1 MKLFSFCFS
10 LLLLLCAAT
19 ANADWK
25 QVGKAEY
32 NWGPFHIYTVSLF
45 TESGNYS
52 SEQRPLMLRIKFAKP
67 VEGKNFAISLF
78 KEMALDKMPADQA
91 ESLRKRLIK
100 NFPDFKPDD
109 VLNYIALNDEGYF
122 VLNDTVLD
130 EHFDAPFNHEF
141 IAIWLDSPSSF
152 KQLQPRLL
160 GEKKE
165 EQTETATENATA
177 TATTKAEASTQ
188 TADNNSTENR
198 QQATKTAETEE
209 KGQAD
214 NTSVNSS
221 HSASASTKKEK
232 TMEEKPIKADGNDK
246 SSSSLSENKSA
257 EIDKKI
263 QSEPKKANTS
273 ITAPKVEQQITK
285 DKSVAETNKAGKQDN
300 TAVEQTA
307 RDADNKIKP
316 SQPQASSTQEVAKKS
331 ADANQT
337 AKMKESDV
345 KNQSVNADT
354 KTVATDKATATNT
367 QTDDKNAANEEKTNA
382 TTDSKK
388 SQQENSDTEQPKA
401 QEPDAEEPIEPA
413 IECDPILPFLKQHH
427 C

>member
-165 EQTETATENATA
+165 EQTETATENVAA

-188 TADNNSTENR
+188 QTADNNSTENK
-198 QQATKTAETEE
+198 QQAAKTAETEE
-209 KGQAD
+209 KGKAD

-221 HSASASTKKEK
+221 HSANAKEEK

-246 SSSSLSENKSA
+246 SASSLSENKSA

-263 QSEPKKANTS
+263 Q
-273 ITAPKVEQQITK
+273 
-285 DKSVAETNKAGKQDN
+285 
-300 TAVEQTA
+300 
-307 RDADNKIKP
+307 P
-316 SQPQASSTQEVAKKS
+316 SQPHSSATQEVTKKS

-337 AKMKESDV
+337 AKMKEADM
-345 KNQSVNADT
+345 KNQSVSADT
-354 KTVATDKATATNT
+354 KTVDADTKATATNT
-367 QTDDKNAANEEKTNA
+367 QIDDKNAVNEEKTNA
-382 TTDSKK
+382 STDSKK

>member
-1 MKLFSFCFS
+1 MKLFSFCFFS
-10 LLLLLCAAT
+10 LLLLLYTTT

-45 TESGNYS
+45 TENGTYS

-165 EQTETATENATA
+165 AQTETATENATATA

-198 QQATKTAETEE
+198 QQTTKTAETEE
-209 KGQAD
+209 KGKAD

-246 SSSSLSENKSA
+246 SASSLSENKST

-263 QSEPKKANTS
+263 Q
-273 ITAPKVEQQITK
+273 
-285 DKSVAETNKAGKQDN
+285 
-300 TAVEQTA
+300 
-307 RDADNKIKP
+307 P
-316 SQPQASSTQEVAKKS
+316 SQPQASATQEVTKKS

-337 AKMKESDV
+337 AKMKEHDV
-345 KNQSVNADT
+345 KNQSISADT
-354 KTVATDKATATNT
+354 KTVDADTKATATNT
-367 QTDDKNAANEEKTNA
+367 QIDAKTAVNEEKTNA
-382 TTDSKK
+382 ATDSKK

>member
-25 QVGKAEY
+25 QIGKAEY

-165 EQTETATENATA
+165 AQTETATENATA

-198 QQATKTAETEE
+198 QQAAKTAETEE
-209 KGQAD
+209 KGKAD

-246 SSSSLSENKSA
+246 SASSLSENKST

-263 QSEPKKANTS
+263 Q
-273 ITAPKVEQQITK
+273 
-285 DKSVAETNKAGKQDN
+285 
-300 TAVEQTA
+300 
-307 RDADNKIKP
+307 P
-316 SQPQASSTQEVAKKS
+316 SQPQASATQEVTKKS

-337 AKMKESDV
+337 AKMKEADV
-345 KNQSVNADT
+345 KNQSISADT

-367 QTDDKNAANEEKTNA
+367 QTDDKNAVDEEKTNA

>member
-130 EHFDAPFNHEF
+130 ELFDAPFNHEF

-165 EQTETATENATA
+165 AQTETATENAAA

-188 TADNNSTENR
+188 TADNNSTENK

-209 KGQAD
+209 KGKAD

-246 SSSSLSENKSA
+246 SASSLSENKST

-263 QSEPKKANTS
+263 Q
-273 ITAPKVEQQITK
+273 
-285 DKSVAETNKAGKQDN
+285 
-300 TAVEQTA
+300 
-307 RDADNKIKP
+307 P
-316 SQPQASSTQEVAKKS
+316 SQPQASATQEVTKKS

-337 AKMKESDV
+337 AKMKEADV
-345 KNQSVNADT
+345 KNQSVSADT

-367 QTDDKNAANEEKTNA
+367 QTDDKNAVDEEKTNS

>member
-10 LLLLLCAAT
+10 LLLLLCATT

-177 TATTKAEASTQ
+177 TATATTKAEASTQ

-198 QQATKTAETEE
+198 QQVAKTAETEE
-209 KGQAD
+209 KGKAD

-221 HSASASTKKEK
+221 HSASAKEEK
-232 TMEEKPIKADGNDK
+232 TVEEKPIKADGNDK
-246 SSSSLSENKSA
+246 SASSLAENKSA

-263 QSEPKKANTS
+263 Q
-273 ITAPKVEQQITK
+273 
-285 DKSVAETNKAGKQDN
+285 
-300 TAVEQTA
+300 
-307 RDADNKIKP
+307 P

-367 QTDDKNAANEEKTNA
+367 QTDDKNAVDEEKTNS

>member
-165 EQTETATENATA
+165 AQTETATENAAA
-177 TATTKAEASTQ
+177 TATTKAEVSTQ

-198 QQATKTAETEE
+198 QQAAKTAETEE
-209 KGQAD
+209 KGKAD

-246 SSSSLSENKSA
+246 SASSLSENKSA

-263 QSEPKKANTS
+263 Q
-273 ITAPKVEQQITK
+273 
-285 DKSVAETNKAGKQDN
+285 
-300 TAVEQTA
+300 
-307 RDADNKIKP
+307 P
-316 SQPQASSTQEVAKKS
+316 SQPRSSATQEVTKKS

-337 AKMKESDV
+337 AKMEEADV
-345 KNQSVNADT
+345 KNQSVSADT
-354 KTVATDKATATNT
+354 KTVDADTKATATNT

-401 QEPDAEEPIEPA
+401 QKPDAEEPIEPA

>member
-165 EQTETATENATA
+165 AQTETATENAAA
-177 TATTKAEASTQ
+177 TATTKAEVSTQ

-198 QQATKTAETEE
+198 QQVAKTAETEE
-209 KGQAD
+209 KGKAD

-246 SSSSLSENKSA
+246 SASSLSENKSA
-257 EIDKKI
+257 EIDKKT
-263 QSEPKKANTS
+263 Q
-273 ITAPKVEQQITK
+273 
-285 DKSVAETNKAGKQDN
+285 
-300 TAVEQTA
+300 
-307 RDADNKIKP
+307 P
-316 SQPQASSTQEVAKKS
+316 SQPHSSATQEVTKKS
-331 ADANQT
+331 ADADQA
-337 AKMKESDV
+337 AKMEEADV
-345 KNQSVNADT
+345 KNQSVSADT
-354 KTVATDKATATNT
+354 KTVDADTKATATNT

>member
-165 EQTETATENATA
+165 AQTETATENATA

-198 QQATKTAETEE
+198 QQAAKTAETEE
-209 KGQAD
+209 KGKAD

-246 SSSSLSENKSA
+246 SASSLSENKST

-263 QSEPKKANTS
+263 Q
-273 ITAPKVEQQITK
+273 
-285 DKSVAETNKAGKQDN
+285 
-300 TAVEQTA
+300 
-307 RDADNKIKP
+307 P
-316 SQPQASSTQEVAKKS
+316 SQPQASATQEVTKKS

-337 AKMKESDV
+337 AKMKEADV
-345 KNQSVNADT
+345 KNQSISADT
-354 KTVATDKATATNT
+354 KTVDADTKATATNT
-367 QTDDKNAANEEKTNA
+367 QTDDKNAVDEEKTNA
-382 TTDSKK
+382 ATDSKK

>member
-130 EHFDAPFNHEF
+130 EHFDTPFNHEF

-177 TATTKAEASTQ
+177 TATATTKAEASTQ

-209 KGQAD
+209 KGKAD

-221 HSASASTKKEK
+221 HSASASAKEEK
-232 TMEEKPIKADGNDK
+232 TVEEKPIKADGNDK

-263 QSEPKKANTS
+263 Q
-273 ITAPKVEQQITK
+273 
-285 DKSVAETNKAGKQDN
+285 
-300 TAVEQTA
+300 
-307 RDADNKIKP
+307 P
-316 SQPQASSTQEVAKKS
+316 SQPQASSTQEVTKKS

-337 AKMKESDV
+337 AKMKEADV
-345 KNQSVNADT
+345 KNQSVSADT

-367 QTDDKNAANEEKTNA
+367 QTDDKNAVDEEKTNA

>member
-165 EQTETATENATA
+165 AQTETATENAAA

-209 KGQAD
+209 KGKAD

-232 TMEEKPIKADGNDK
+232 TVEEKPIKADGNDK
-246 SSSSLSENKSA
+246 SASSLAENKSA

-263 QSEPKKANTS
+263 Q
-273 ITAPKVEQQITK
+273 
-285 DKSVAETNKAGKQDN
+285 
-300 TAVEQTA
+300 
-307 RDADNKIKP
+307 P

-337 AKMKESDV
+337 AKMKEDDV
-345 KNQSVNADT
+345 KNQSISADT
-354 KTVATDKATATNT
+354 KTVDADTKATATNT
-367 QTDDKNAANEEKTNA
+367 QIDAKTAVNEEKTNA
-382 TTDSKK
+382 ATDSKK

>member
-1 MKLFSFCFS
+1 MKLFSFCFFS
-10 LLLLLCAAT
+10 LLLLLYTTT

-165 EQTETATENATA
+165 AQTETATENAAA

-188 TADNNSTENR
+188 TADNNSTENK

-209 KGQAD
+209 KGKAD
-214 NTSVNSS
+214 NTSENSS
-221 HSASASTKKEK
+221 HSANAKEEK
-232 TMEEKPIKADGNDK
+232 TVEEKPIKADGNDK
-246 SSSSLSENKSA
+246 SASSLSENKSA
-257 EIDKKI
+257 EIDKKT
-263 QSEPKKANTS
+263 Q
-273 ITAPKVEQQITK
+273 
-285 DKSVAETNKAGKQDN
+285 
-300 TAVEQTA
+300 
-307 RDADNKIKP
+307 P
-316 SQPQASSTQEVAKKS
+316 SQPHSSATQEVTKKS

-337 AKMKESDV
+337 AKMKEDDV
-345 KNQSVNADT
+345 KNQSISADT
-354 KTVATDKATATNT
+354 KTVDADTKATATNT
-367 QTDDKNAANEEKTNA
+367 QIDAKTAVNEEKTNA
-382 TTDSKK
+382 ATDSKK

>member
-78 KEMALDKMPADQA
+78 KEMALDKMPTDQA
-91 ESLRKRLIK
+91 ENLRKRLIK

-109 VLNYIALNDEGYF
+109 VLNYIALDNEGYF
-122 VLNDTVLD
+122 VLNDTILT
-130 EHFDAPFNHEF
+130 ERFDPTFNQEF

-165 EQTETATENATA
+165 AQTETATENATATA

-209 KGQAD
+209 KGKAD

-246 SSSSLSENKSA
+246 SASSLSENKST

-263 QSEPKKANTS
+263 Q
-273 ITAPKVEQQITK
+273 
-285 DKSVAETNKAGKQDN
+285 
-300 TAVEQTA
+300 
-307 RDADNKIKP
+307 P
-316 SQPQASSTQEVAKKS
+316 SQPQASATQEVTKKS

-337 AKMKESDV
+337 AKMKEADV
-345 KNQSVNADT
+345 KNQSVSADT
-354 KTVATDKATATNT
+354 KTVATNKATATNT
-367 QTDDKNAANEEKTNA
+367 QTDDKNAVDEEKTNA

>member
-165 EQTETATENATA
+165 AQTETATENATATA

-198 QQATKTAETEE
+198 QQTTKTAETEE
-209 KGQAD
+209 KGKAD

-232 TMEEKPIKADGNDK
+232 TVEEKPIKADGNDK
-246 SSSSLSENKSA
+246 SASSLSENKSA
-257 EIDKKI
+257 EIDKKM
-263 QSEPKKANTS
+263 Q
-273 ITAPKVEQQITK
+273 
-285 DKSVAETNKAGKQDN
+285 
-300 TAVEQTA
+300 
-307 RDADNKIKP
+307 P
-316 SQPQASSTQEVAKKS
+316 SQPRSSSTQEITKKS
-331 ADANQT
+331 ADANQ
-337 AKMKESDV
+337 ASKMKESDM
-345 KNQSVNADT
+345 KTQSVSADT
-354 KTVATDKATATNT
+354 KTVNTDTKSTATNT
-367 QTDDKNAANEEKTNA
+367 QTDDKNAMNEEKTNT
-382 TTDSKK
+382 TTDNKK
-388 SQQENSDTEQPKA
+388 SQKENSDTKQSKVQEQ
-401 QEPDAEEPIEPA
+401 DTEEPIEPA
-413 IECDPILPFLKQHH
+413 IECDPILPFLKQYH

>member
-165 EQTETATENATA
+165 EQTETATENVAA
-177 TATTKAEASTQ
+177 TATTKAEASTQQ

-198 QQATKTAETEE
+198 QQAAKTAETEE
-209 KGQAD
+209 KGKAD

-221 HSASASTKKEK
+221 HSASAKEEK
-232 TMEEKPIKADGNDK
+232 TVEEKPIKADGNDK
-246 SSSSLSENKSA
+246 SASSLSENKSA

-263 QSEPKKANTS
+263 Q
-273 ITAPKVEQQITK
+273 
-285 DKSVAETNKAGKQDN
+285 
-300 TAVEQTA
+300 
-307 RDADNKIKP
+307 P
-316 SQPQASSTQEVAKKS
+316 SQPRSSATQEVTKKS

-337 AKMKESDV
+337 AKMEEADV
-345 KNQSVNADT
+345 KNQSVSADT
-354 KTVATDKATATNT
+354 KTVDADTKATATNT

-401 QEPDAEEPIEPA
+401 QKPDAEEPIEPA

>member
-165 EQTETATENATA
+165 AQTETATENATATA

-209 KGQAD
+209 KGKAD

-221 HSASASTKKEK
+221 HSANAKEEK

-246 SSSSLSENKSA
+246 SASSLSENKSA

-263 QSEPKKANTS
+263 Q
-273 ITAPKVEQQITK
+273 
-285 DKSVAETNKAGKQDN
+285 
-300 TAVEQTA
+300 
-307 RDADNKIKP
+307 P
-316 SQPQASSTQEVAKKS
+316 SQPHSSATQEVTKKS
-331 ADANQT
+331 ADANQA

-354 KTVATDKATATNT
+354 KTVASDKATATNT

>member
-109 VLNYIALNDEGYF
+109 VLNYIALDDEGYF
-122 VLNDTVLD
+122 VLNDTILT
-130 EHFDAPFNHEF
+130 ERFDPTFNREF

-165 EQTETATENATA
+165 EQTATTITENADA
-177 TATTKAEASTQ
+177 TKANSSTQ
-188 TADNNSTENR
+188 TADSNSTENT
-198 QQATKTAETEE
+198 QQSAKTPETEE
-209 KGQAD
+209 KGKAD

-221 HSASASTKKEK
+221 HSASASTSTKKEK

-246 SSSSLSENKSA
+246 SASSLSENKSA
-257 EIDKKI
+257 EIDKKM
-263 QSEPKKANTS
+263 Q
-273 ITAPKVEQQITK
+273 
-285 DKSVAETNKAGKQDN
+285 
-300 TAVEQTA
+300 
-307 RDADNKIKP
+307 P
-316 SQPQASSTQEVAKKS
+316 SQPRSSSTQEVTKKS
-331 ADANQT
+331 ADANQA

-354 KTVATDKATATNT
+354 KTVASDKATATNT

-401 QEPDAEEPIEPA
+401 QKPDAEEPIEPA

>member
-209 KGQAD
+209 KGKAD

-232 TMEEKPIKADGNDK
+232 TVEEKPIKADGNDK
-246 SSSSLSENKSA
+246 SASSLAENKSA

-263 QSEPKKANTS
+263 Q
-273 ITAPKVEQQITK
+273 
-285 DKSVAETNKAGKQDN
+285 
-300 TAVEQTA
+300 
-307 RDADNKIKP
+307 P
-316 SQPQASSTQEVAKKS
+316 SQPQASSTQEVTKKS

-337 AKMKESDV
+337 AKMKEDDV
-345 KNQSVNADT
+345 KNQSVSADT

-367 QTDDKNAANEEKTNA
+367 QTDDKNAVNEEKTNA
-382 TTDSKK
+382 ATDSKK

>member
-165 EQTETATENATA
+165 AQTETATENATA

-198 QQATKTAETEE
+198 QQAAKTAETEE
-209 KGQAD
+209 KGKAD

-246 SSSSLSENKSA
+246 SASSLSENKST

-263 QSEPKKANTS
+263 Q
-273 ITAPKVEQQITK
+273 
-285 DKSVAETNKAGKQDN
+285 
-300 TAVEQTA
+300 
-307 RDADNKIKP
+307 P
-316 SQPQASSTQEVAKKS
+316 SQPQASATQEVTKKS

-337 AKMKESDV
+337 AKMKEADV
-345 KNQSVNADT
+345 KNQSISADT

-367 QTDDKNAANEEKTNA
+367 QTDDKNAVDEEKTNA

>member
-45 TESGNYS
+45 TENGTYS

-165 EQTETATENATA
+165 AQTETATENATA

-198 QQATKTAETEE
+198 QQAAKTAETEE
-209 KGQAD
+209 KGKAD

-246 SSSSLSENKSA
+246 SASSLSENKST

-263 QSEPKKANTS
+263 Q
-273 ITAPKVEQQITK
+273 
-285 DKSVAETNKAGKQDN
+285 
-300 TAVEQTA
+300 
-307 RDADNKIKP
+307 P
-316 SQPQASSTQEVAKKS
+316 SQPQASATQEVTKKS

-337 AKMKESDV
+337 AKMKEADV
-345 KNQSVNADT
+345 KNQSISADT

-367 QTDDKNAANEEKTNA
+367 QTDDKNAVDEEKTNA

>member
-1 MKLFSFCFS
+1 MKLFSFCFFS
-10 LLLLLCAAT
+10 LLLLLYTTT

-45 TESGNYS
+45 TENGTYS

-78 KEMALDKMPADQA
+78 KEMALDKMPTDQA
-91 ESLRKRLIK
+91 ENLRKRLIK

-109 VLNYIALNDEGYF
+109 VLNYIALDNEGYF
-122 VLNDTVLD
+122 VLNDTILT
-130 EHFDAPFNHEF
+130 ERFDPTFNQEF

-165 EQTETATENATA
+165 AQTETATENATATA

-209 KGQAD
+209 KGKAD

-246 SSSSLSENKSA
+246 SASSLSENKST

-263 QSEPKKANTS
+263 Q
-273 ITAPKVEQQITK
+273 
-285 DKSVAETNKAGKQDN
+285 
-300 TAVEQTA
+300 
-307 RDADNKIKP
+307 P
-316 SQPQASSTQEVAKKS
+316 SQPQASATQEVTKKS

-337 AKMKESDV
+337 AKMKEADV
-345 KNQSVNADT
+345 KNQSVSADT
-354 KTVATDKATATNT
+354 KTVATNKATATNT
-367 QTDDKNAANEEKTNA
+367 QTDDKNAVDEEKTNA

>member
-165 EQTETATENATA
+165 AQTETATENAAA
-177 TATTKAEASTQ
+177 TATTKAEVSTQ

-198 QQATKTAETEE
+198 QQVAKTAETEE
-209 KGQAD
+209 KGKAD

-246 SSSSLSENKSA
+246 SASSLSENKSA
-257 EIDKKI
+257 EIDKKT
-263 QSEPKKANTS
+263 Q
-273 ITAPKVEQQITK
+273 
-285 DKSVAETNKAGKQDN
+285 
-300 TAVEQTA
+300 
-307 RDADNKIKP
+307 P
-316 SQPQASSTQEVAKKS
+316 SQPHSSATQEVTKKS
-331 ADANQT
+331 ADADQA
-337 AKMKESDV
+337 AKMEEADV
-345 KNQSVNADT
+345 KNQSVSADT
-354 KTVATDKATATNT
+354 KTVDADTKATATNT
-367 QTDDKNAANEEKTNA
+367 QTDDKNAVDEEKTNA

>member
-165 EQTETATENATA
+165 AQTETATENAAA

-188 TADNNSTENR
+188 TADNNSTENK
-198 QQATKTAETEE
+198 QQATKTEE

-214 NTSVNSS
+214 NTSENSS
-221 HSASASTKKEK
+221 HSANAKEEK
-232 TMEEKPIKADGNDK
+232 TVEEKPIKADGNDK
-246 SSSSLSENKSA
+246 SASSLAENKSA

-263 QSEPKKANTS
+263 Q
-273 ITAPKVEQQITK
+273 
-285 DKSVAETNKAGKQDN
+285 
-300 TAVEQTA
+300 
-307 RDADNKIKP
+307 P
-316 SQPQASSTQEVAKKS
+316 SQPQASATQEMTKKS

-337 AKMKESDV
+337 AKMKEADV
-345 KNQSVNADT
+345 KNQSVSADT

-367 QTDDKNAANEEKTNA
+367 QTDDKNAVDEEKTNA

-413 IECDPILPFLKQHH
+413 IECDPILSFLKQHH

>member
-52 SEQRPLMLRIKFAKP
+52 SEQRPLMLRIKFAKT

-209 KGQAD
+209 KGKAD

-232 TMEEKPIKADGNDK
+232 TVEEKPIKADGNDK
-246 SSSSLSENKSA
+246 SASSLAENKSA

-263 QSEPKKANTS
+263 Q
-273 ITAPKVEQQITK
+273 
-285 DKSVAETNKAGKQDN
+285 
-300 TAVEQTA
+300 
-307 RDADNKIKP
+307 P
-316 SQPQASSTQEVAKKS
+316 SQPQASSTQEVTKKS

-337 AKMKESDV
+337 AKMKEDDV
-345 KNQSVNADT
+345 KNQSISADT

-382 TTDSKK
+382 ATDSKK

>member
-109 VLNYIALNDEGYF
+109 VLNYIALDNEGYF
-122 VLNDTVLD
+122 VLNDTILT
-130 EHFDAPFNHEF
+130 ERFDPTFNREF

-165 EQTETATENATA
+165 EQTATTITENAAA
-177 TATTKAEASTQ
+177 TATTKTEASTQ

-209 KGQAD
+209 KGKAD

-232 TMEEKPIKADGNDK
+232 TVEEKPIKADGNDK
-246 SSSSLSENKSA
+246 SASSLSENKSA
-257 EIDKKI
+257 EIDKKM
-263 QSEPKKANTS
+263 Q
-273 ITAPKVEQQITK
+273 
-285 DKSVAETNKAGKQDN
+285 
-300 TAVEQTA
+300 
-307 RDADNKIKP
+307 P
-316 SQPQASSTQEVAKKS
+316 SQPRSSSTQEVTKKS

-382 TTDSKK
+382 ATDSKK
-388 SQQENSDTEQPKA
+388 SQQEDSDTEQPKA

>member
-19 ANADWK
+19 TNADWK

-198 QQATKTAETEE
+198 QQAAKTAETEE
-209 KGQAD
+209 KGKAD

-246 SSSSLSENKSA
+246 SASSLSENKST

-263 QSEPKKANTS
+263 Q
-273 ITAPKVEQQITK
+273 
-285 DKSVAETNKAGKQDN
+285 
-300 TAVEQTA
+300 
-307 RDADNKIKP
+307 P
-316 SQPQASSTQEVAKKS
+316 SQPQASATQEVTKKS

-337 AKMKESDV
+337 AKMKEDDV
-345 KNQSVNADT
+345 KNQSISADT
-354 KTVATDKATATNT
+354 KTVDADTKATATNT
-367 QTDDKNAANEEKTNA
+367 QIDAKTAVNEEKTNA
-382 TTDSKK
+382 ATDSKK

>member
-1 MKLFSFCFS
+1 MKLFSFCFFS
-10 LLLLLCAAT
+10 LLLLLYTTT

-165 EQTETATENATA
+165 AQTETATENAAA
-177 TATTKAEASTQ
+177 TVTTKTEASTQ
-188 TADNNSTENR
+188 TADNNSTENK

-209 KGQAD
+209 KGKAD

-232 TMEEKPIKADGNDK
+232 TVEEKPIKADGNDK
-246 SSSSLSENKSA
+246 SASSLAENKSA

-263 QSEPKKANTS
+263 Q
-273 ITAPKVEQQITK
+273 
-285 DKSVAETNKAGKQDN
+285 
-300 TAVEQTA
+300 
-307 RDADNKIKP
+307 P
-316 SQPQASSTQEVAKKS
+316 SQPQASATQEMTKKS

-337 AKMKESDV
+337 AKMKEADV
-345 KNQSVNADT
+345 KNQSVSADT

-367 QTDDKNAANEEKTNA
+367 QTDDNNAVDEEKTNA

>member
-130 EHFDAPFNHEF
+130 EHFDTPFNHEF

-177 TATTKAEASTQ
+177 TATATTKAEASTQ
-188 TADNNSTENR
+188 TADNNSTENK

-209 KGQAD
+209 KGKAD

-246 SSSSLSENKSA
+246 SASSLAENKSA

-263 QSEPKKANTS
+263 Q
-273 ITAPKVEQQITK
+273 
-285 DKSVAETNKAGKQDN
+285 
-300 TAVEQTA
+300 
-307 RDADNKIKP
+307 P
-316 SQPQASSTQEVAKKS
+316 SQPQASATQEVTKKS

-337 AKMKESDV
+337 AKMKEDDV
-345 KNQSVNADT
+345 KNQSISADT
-354 KTVATDKATATNT
+354 KTVDADTKATATNT
-367 QTDDKNAANEEKTNA
+367 QIDAKTAVNEEKTNA
-382 TTDSKK
+382 ATDSKK
-388 SQQENSDTEQPKA
+388 SQQENSDTEQTKA

>member
-177 TATTKAEASTQ
+177 TATATTKAEASTQ

-209 KGQAD
+209 KGKAD

-246 SSSSLSENKSA
+246 SASSLSENKST

-263 QSEPKKANTS
+263 Q
-273 ITAPKVEQQITK
+273 
-285 DKSVAETNKAGKQDN
+285 
-300 TAVEQTA
+300 
-307 RDADNKIKP
+307 P
-316 SQPQASSTQEVAKKS
+316 SQPQASATQEVTKKS

-337 AKMKESDV
+337 AKMKEADV
-345 KNQSVNADT
+345 KNQSVSADT

-367 QTDDKNAANEEKTNA
+367 QTDDKNAVDEEKTNA

-401 QEPDAEEPIEPA
+401 QEPNTEEPIEPA

>member
-1 MKLFSFCFS
+1 MKLFSFCFFS
-10 LLLLLCAAT
+10 LLLLLYTTT

-45 TESGNYS
+45 TENGTYS

-78 KEMALDKMPADQA
+78 KEMALDKMPTDQA
-91 ESLRKRLIK
+91 ENLRKRLIK

-109 VLNYIALNDEGYF
+109 VLNYIALDNEGYF
-122 VLNDTVLD
+122 VLNDTILT
-130 EHFDAPFNHEF
+130 ERFDPTFNQEF

-165 EQTETATENATA
+165 AQTETATENATATA

-198 QQATKTAETEE
+198 QQTTKTAETEE
-209 KGQAD
+209 KGKAD

-246 SSSSLSENKSA
+246 SASSLSENKST

-263 QSEPKKANTS
+263 Q
-273 ITAPKVEQQITK
+273 
-285 DKSVAETNKAGKQDN
+285 
-300 TAVEQTA
+300 
-307 RDADNKIKP
+307 P
-316 SQPQASSTQEVAKKS
+316 SQPQASATQEVTKKS

-337 AKMKESDV
+337 AKMKEADV

-354 KTVATDKATATNT
+354 KTVASDKATATNT
-367 QTDDKNAANEEKTNA
+367 QTDDKNAVDEEKTNA

>member
-67 VEGKNFAISLF
+67 IEGKNFAISLF

-109 VLNYIALNDEGYF
+109 VLNYIALDDEGYF
-122 VLNDTVLD
+122 VLNDTILT
-130 EHFDAPFNHEF
+130 ERFDPTFNREF

-165 EQTETATENATA
+165 EQTATTITENADA
-177 TATTKAEASTQ
+177 TKANSSTQ
-188 TADNNSTENR
+188 TADSNSTENT
-198 QQATKTAETEE
+198 QQSAKTPETEE
-209 KGQAD
+209 KGKAD

-221 HSASASTKKEK
+221 HSASTSTKKEK

-246 SSSSLSENKSA
+246 SASSLSENKSA
-257 EIDKKI
+257 EIDKKM
-263 QSEPKKANTS
+263 Q
-273 ITAPKVEQQITK
+273 
-285 DKSVAETNKAGKQDN
+285 
-300 TAVEQTA
+300 
-307 RDADNKIKP
+307 P
-316 SQPQASSTQEVAKKS
+316 SQPRSSSTQEVTKKS
-331 ADANQT
+331 ADANQ
-337 AKMKESDV
+337 ASKMKESDM
-345 KNQSVNADT
+345 KTQSVSADT
-354 KTVATDKATATNT
+354 KTVNTDTKSTATNT
-367 QTDDKNAANEEKTNA
+367 QTDDKNAVNEEKTNT

-388 SQQENSDTEQPKA
+388 SQQEDSDTEQSKA

-413 IECDPILPFLKQHH
+413 IECDPILPFLKQYH

>member
-1 MKLFSFCFS
+1 MKLFSFCFFS
-10 LLLLLCAAT
+10 LLLLLYTTT

-45 TESGNYS
+45 TENGTYS

-78 KEMALDKMPADQA
+78 KEMALDKMPTDQA
-91 ESLRKRLIK
+91 ENLRKRLIK

-109 VLNYIALNDEGYF
+109 VLNYIALDNEGYF
-122 VLNDTVLD
+122 VLNDTILT
-130 EHFDAPFNHEF
+130 ERFDPTFNQEF

-165 EQTETATENATA
+165 AQTETATENATATA

-198 QQATKTAETEE
+198 QQTTKTAETEE
-209 KGQAD
+209 KGKAD

-246 SSSSLSENKSA
+246 SASSLSENKST

-263 QSEPKKANTS
+263 Q
-273 ITAPKVEQQITK
+273 
-285 DKSVAETNKAGKQDN
+285 
-300 TAVEQTA
+300 
-307 RDADNKIKP
+307 P
-316 SQPQASSTQEVAKKS
+316 SQPQASATQEVTKKS

-337 AKMKESDV
+337 AKMKEADV

-354 KTVATDKATATNT
+354 KTVASDKATATNT

>member
-165 EQTETATENATA
+165 AQTETATENAAA

-209 KGQAD
+209 KGKAD
-214 NTSVNSS
+214 NTS
-221 HSASASTKKEK
+221 ASAKEEK
-232 TMEEKPIKADGNDK
+232 TVEEKPIKADGNDK
-246 SSSSLSENKSA
+246 SASSLAENKSA

-263 QSEPKKANTS
+263 Q
-273 ITAPKVEQQITK
+273 
-285 DKSVAETNKAGKQDN
+285 
-300 TAVEQTA
+300 
-307 RDADNKIKP
+307 P
-316 SQPQASSTQEVAKKS
+316 SQPQASATQEVTKKS

-337 AKMKESDV
+337 AKMKEDDV
-345 KNQSVNADT
+345 KNQSISADT
-354 KTVATDKATATNT
+354 KTVDADTKATATNT
-367 QTDDKNAANEEKTNA
+367 QIDAKTAVNEEKTNA
-382 TTDSKK
+382 ATDSKK

>member
-188 TADNNSTENR
+188 QTADNNSTENK

-209 KGQAD
+209 KGKAD
-214 NTSVNSS
+214 NTSENSS
-221 HSASASTKKEK
+221 HSANAKEEK
-232 TMEEKPIKADGNDK
+232 TVEEKPIKADGNDK
-246 SSSSLSENKSA
+246 SASSLAENKSA

-263 QSEPKKANTS
+263 Q
-273 ITAPKVEQQITK
+273 
-285 DKSVAETNKAGKQDN
+285 
-300 TAVEQTA
+300 
-307 RDADNKIKP
+307 P
-316 SQPQASSTQEVAKKS
+316 SQPQASSTQEVTKKS

-337 AKMKESDV
+337 AKMKEDDV
-345 KNQSVNADT
+345 KNQSISADT
-354 KTVATDKATATNT
+354 KTVDADTKATATNT
-367 QTDDKNAANEEKTNA
+367 QIDAKTAVNEEKTNA
-382 TTDSKK
+382 ATDSKK

>member
-130 EHFDAPFNHEF
+130 EHFDTPFNHEF

-177 TATTKAEASTQ
+177 TATATTKAEASTQ

-209 KGQAD
+209 KGKAD

-221 HSASASTKKEK
+221 HSASASAKEEK
-232 TMEEKPIKADGNDK
+232 IVEEKPIKADGNDK

-263 QSEPKKANTS
+263 Q
-273 ITAPKVEQQITK
+273 
-285 DKSVAETNKAGKQDN
+285 
-300 TAVEQTA
+300 
-307 RDADNKIKP
+307 P
-316 SQPQASSTQEVAKKS
+316 SQPQASSTQEVTKKS

-337 AKMKESDV
+337 AKMKEADV
-345 KNQSVNADT
+345 KNQSVSADT

-367 QTDDKNAANEEKTNA
+367 QTDDKNAVDEEKTNA

>member
-165 EQTETATENATA
+165 AQTETATENAAA

-188 TADNNSTENR
+188 TADNNSTENK

-209 KGQAD
+209 KGKAD

-232 TMEEKPIKADGNDK
+232 TVEEKPIKADGNDK
-246 SSSSLSENKSA
+246 SASSLAENKSA

-263 QSEPKKANTS
+263 Q
-273 ITAPKVEQQITK
+273 
-285 DKSVAETNKAGKQDN
+285 
-300 TAVEQTA
+300 
-307 RDADNKIKP
+307 P
-316 SQPQASSTQEVAKKS
+316 SQPQASATQEMTKKS

-337 AKMKESDV
+337 AKMKEADV
-345 KNQSVNADT
+345 KNQSISADT
-354 KTVATDKATATNT
+354 KTVDADTKATATNT
-367 QTDDKNAANEEKTNA
+367 QTDDKNAVDEEKTNA

-388 SQQENSDTEQPKA
+388 SQQEDSDTEQPKA

>member
-130 EHFDAPFNHEF
+130 ELFDAPFNHEF

-165 EQTETATENATA
+165 AQTETATENAAA

-188 TADNNSTENR
+188 TADNNSTENK

-209 KGQAD
+209 KGKAD

-246 SSSSLSENKSA
+246 SASSLSENKST

-263 QSEPKKANTS
+263 Q
-273 ITAPKVEQQITK
+273 
-285 DKSVAETNKAGKQDN
+285 
-300 TAVEQTA
+300 
-307 RDADNKIKP
+307 P
-316 SQPQASSTQEVAKKS
+316 SQPQASATQEVTKKS

-337 AKMKESDV
+337 AKMKEADV
-345 KNQSVNADT
+345 KNQSVSADT
-354 KTVATDKATATNT
+354 KTVATDKATNT
-367 QTDDKNAANEEKTNA
+367 QTDDKNAVDEEKTNA

>member
-130 EHFDAPFNHEF
+130 EHFDTPFNHEF

-188 TADNNSTENR
+188 TADNNSTENK

-209 KGQAD
+209 KGKAD
-214 NTSVNSS
+214 NTS
-221 HSASASTKKEK
+221 ASAKEEK
-232 TMEEKPIKADGNDK
+232 TVEEKPIKADGNDK
-246 SSSSLSENKSA
+246 SASSLAENKSA

-263 QSEPKKANTS
+263 Q
-273 ITAPKVEQQITK
+273 
-285 DKSVAETNKAGKQDN
+285 
-300 TAVEQTA
+300 
-307 RDADNKIKP
+307 P
-316 SQPQASSTQEVAKKS
+316 SQPQASATQEVTKKS

-337 AKMKESDV
+337 AKMKEDDV
-345 KNQSVNADT
+345 KNQSISADT
-354 KTVATDKATATNT
+354 KTVDADTKATATNT
-367 QTDDKNAANEEKTNA
+367 QIDAKTAVNEEKTNA
-382 TTDSKK
+382 ATDSKK

>member
-165 EQTETATENATA
+165 AQTETATENAAA

-209 KGQAD
+209 KGKAD

-232 TMEEKPIKADGNDK
+232 TVEEKPIKADGNDK
-246 SSSSLSENKSA
+246 SASSLAENKSA

-263 QSEPKKANTS
+263 Q
-273 ITAPKVEQQITK
+273 
-285 DKSVAETNKAGKQDN
+285 
-300 TAVEQTA
+300 
-307 RDADNKIKP
+307 P
-316 SQPQASSTQEVAKKS
+316 SQPQASSTQEVTKKS

-337 AKMKESDV
+337 AKMKEDDV
-345 KNQSVNADT
+345 KNQSISADT
-354 KTVATDKATATNT
+354 KTVDADTKATATNT
-367 QTDDKNAANEEKTNA
+367 QIDAKTAVNEEKTNA
-382 TTDSKK
+382 ATDSKK

>member
-188 TADNNSTENR
+188 QTADNNSTENR

-209 KGQAD
+209 KGKAD

-246 SSSSLSENKSA
+246 SSSSLSKNKSA
-257 EIDKKI
+257 EIDKKM
-263 QSEPKKANTS
+263 Q
-273 ITAPKVEQQITK
+273 
-285 DKSVAETNKAGKQDN
+285 
-300 TAVEQTA
+300 
-307 RDADNKIKP
+307 P

-354 KTVATDKATATNT
+354 KTVATDKTTATNT

-382 TTDSKK
+382 ATDSKK
-388 SQQENSDTEQPKA
+388 SQQEDSDTEQPKA